1 MSNYLVV
8 YDITGIQ
15 SYIFK
20 TRKVKEISGA
30 SLIIRNFLNDV
41 IKEEAVGKIDNNWA
55 KANCDYDYGN
65 TKADFLN
72 HLNQSGFNIEYA
84 FEGGGNL
91 LIFFHGSENE
101 LKEFNNKIQLRFL
114 KETGGLMLAF
124 SYEEIKE
131 NDLIEIDN
139 KKREKQFDD
148 YRKEVLKKLKD
159 VKTRMPRNNSIA
171 INPIMKLDPVYGN
184 PIIAEN
190 NIEKISNGTEEVSY
204 DSYFKLKYL
213 AKCRKENDKK
223 EFDFIN
229 VEEIDKLLDP
239 DNSSK
244 NMIAVIHID
253 GNDLGSMINNYI
265 SSVKKSISFDNF
277 VDWLK
282 VSRELSEKID
292 YVFKEKVINSP
303 KIKGKIKMILNSG
316 DDITFICNAK
326 DALYIVEDIIKLI
339 SSESLYPKDISCDN
353 KEILKAE
360 NKFSACAGICYCH
373 PHFPFYRAYEIAE
386 ELCSNAKAKS
396 KTYRIPTRLNSIG
409 RPTSWFDFE
418 IVQSGILKS
427 INEIRAKN
435 SNLYLRPYSFDK
447 INSIDYLNTYDSFI
461 NNLKLFKNV
470 DDKDIAR
477 SNAKE
482 IRNKYELSEID
493 TKILFK
499 KLKSRAS
506 DKSSID
512 YDNPYTDDDKA
523 KYYDAVSLFDLYKV
537 GE

>member
-1 MSNYLVV
+1 MNNYLVV

-41 IKEEAVGKIDNNWA
+41 IKEEAIGKINNNWA
-55 KANCDYDYGN
+55 DSKYGYGN
-65 TKADFLN
+65 TKTDFLN

-91 LIFFHGSENE
+91 FIFFHGLENE

-114 KETGGLMLAF
+114 KETGGLMLSF
-124 SYEEIKE
+124 FYVEIKE
-131 NDLIEIDN
+131 NDPIEIN
-139 KKREKQFDD
+139 GQKREKQFDD
-148 YRKEVLKKLKD
+148 YRKEVLNKLKD
-159 VKTRMPRNNSIA
+159 VKNKMPRNNTIA

-184 PIIAEN
+184 PIIAKSSED
-190 NIEKISNGTEEVSY
+190 IKTISNGSEEVSY

-213 AKCRKENDKK
+213 KDKEK

-229 VEEIDKLLDP
+229 VKEIDKLLDP
-239 DNSSK
+239 NNSNK

-265 SSVKKSISFDNF
+265 ASVESDSF
-277 VDWLK
+277 VDSLK
-282 VSRELSEKID
+282 ISREISKKID
-292 YVFKEKVINSP
+292 FVFKEKVMNSD
-303 KIKGKIKMILNSG
+303 KVKGKIKMILNSG
-316 DDITFICNAK
+316 DDITFICNAY
-326 DALYIVEDIIKLI
+326 DALEIVEDIIKLI
-339 SSESLYPKDISCDN
+339 SSESLYPETISSND
-353 KEILKAE
+353 KEILKSE

-396 KTYRIPTRLNSIG
+396 KANRIKTNLKNYS

-427 INEIRAKN
+427 VNEIRAKN

-447 INSIDYLNTYDSFI
+447 DDSIDSYSSFI
-461 NNLKLFKNV
+461 NNLRIFKNI

-477 SNAKE
+477 GNAKE

-499 KLKSRAS
+499 KLKSKAS
-506 DKSSID
+506 NKDRID
-512 YDNPYTDDDKA
+512 YDNPYTSDGKA
-523 KYYDAVSLFDLYKV
+523 KYYDVVSLFDLFEA
-537 GE
+537 GENDEI

>member
-41 IKEEAVGKIDNNWA
+41 IKEEAAGKIDNNWA
-55 KANCDYDYGN
+55 KAKYDYGN

-72 HLNQSGFNIEYA
+72 HLNQSGLSVEYA

-91 LIFFHGSENE
+91 FIFFHGSENE

-114 KETGGLMLAF
+114 TETGGLMLSF
-124 SYEEIKE
+124 SYVEIKE
-131 NDLIEIDN
+131 DDN
-139 KKREKQFDD
+139 NLFDD
-148 YRKEVLKKLKD
+148 YRKEVLNKLKD
-159 VKTRMPRNNSIA
+159 VKTRMPRNNDIA
-171 INPIMKLDPVYGN
+171 INPIMKLDSVYGS
-184 PIIAEN
+184 PIIAKSKED
-190 NIEKISNGTEEVSY
+190 IKKVSNGSEEVSY

-213 AKCRKENDKK
+213 SDKGND
-223 EFDFIN
+223 FDFIN
-229 VEEIDKLLDP
+229 VKEIDKLLDP
-239 DNSSK
+239 DNSNK
-244 NMIAVIHID
+244 NLIAVIHID

-265 SSVKKSISFDNF
+265 SSVKVNNF
-277 VDWLK
+277 VDSLK
-282 VSRELSEKID
+282 VSREISTKID
-292 YVFKEKVINSP
+292 YVFKEKVMNSD
-303 KIKGKIKMILNSG
+303 KVKGKIKMILNSG
-316 DDITFICNAK
+316 DDITFICNAF
-326 DALYIVEDIIKLI
+326 DALDIVEEIIKLI
-339 SSESLYPKDISCDN
+339 SSESLYPEVISCAT
-353 KEILKAE
+353 KELLKAE
-360 NKFSACAGICYCH
+360 NQFSACAGICYCH
-373 PHFPFYRAYEIAE
+373 PHFPFHRAYEIAE

-396 KTYRIPTRLNSIG
+396 KANRISTRLNSIG

-418 IVQSGILKS
+418 IVQSGILKGV
-427 INEIRAKN
+427 NEIRSKN

-447 INSIDYLNTYDSFI
+447 INSNDYLNTYDSFI

-512 YDNPYTDDDKA
+512 YDNPYTSDGKA